1 MKIKRKIIRIDE
13 EKCNG
18 CGLCVPSC
26 AEGAIRIVDGKAR
39 LIAEKYCDG
48 LGACL
53 GECPEGA
60 LSVIEAEA
68 DAFDAEAA
76 ERHAA
81 SQRSPSPGPDP
92 LGPSLPCGCPSTLM
106 QIFPSSSACQQ
117 ASEPVSHTGPAS
129 ALRHW
134 PVQIRL
140 VPPTAPFLKSADLL
154 VAADCTPV
162 AYGNFH
168 RDFLPGKVLLL
179 GCPKFD
185 DVPQYLKKFTEI
197 FKTANI
203 RSITVLQMEVPC
215 CSALPAIVRKGMEQA
230 GKEIPMEEIVIGVQG
245 NILERRDRIG

>member
-26 AEGAIRIVDGKAR
+26 AEGAIRIVGGKAR

-53 GECPEGA
+53 GACPEGA

-76 ERHAA
+76 EKNAA
-81 SQRSPSPGPDP
+81 SQPSPSPGPDP
-92 LGPSLPCGCPSTLM
+92 LGPSLPCGCTSTLM

-140 VPPTAPFLKSADLL
+140 VPPTAPFLKDVDLL
-154 VAADCTPV
+154 VTADCTPV
-162 AYGNFH
+162 ACGRFH
-168 RDFLPGKVLLL
+168 QDFLKGRVVLM

-185 DVPQYLKKFTEI
+185 DVEAYVDRFADI
-197 FKTANI
+197 FRTNDI
-203 RSITVLQMEVPC
+203 RSVTVLTMEVPC
-215 CSALPAIVRKGMEQA
+215 CQGMPVIVRKA
-230 GKEIPMEEIVIGVQG
+230 LSLSGKDVPLEVKVITTRGDV
-245 NILERRDRIG
+245 RS